1 MIQKGYSNLSA
12 TSSKFIEST
21 TKVYNHCKEAFIYLE
36 NNNITKNKW
45 TYEFGPIDGK
55 KLTEF
60 SKSSMVKRRK
70 MEFKDLNNVE
80 PDVFNHWLVKSDGV
94 NFFFGPS
101 FTECMKEYNKSI
113 NLNIK
118 GLQATSFLNIN
129 NTFNLG
135 RFGNDS
141 DSESIVSFFQ
151 GIH

>member
-1 MIQKGYSNLSA
+1 
-12 TSSKFIEST
+12 
-21 TKVYNHCKEAFIYLE
+21 
-36 NNNITKNKW
+36 
-45 TYEFGPIDGK
+45 
-55 KLTEF
+55 
-60 SKSSMVKRRK
+60 
-70 MEFKDLNNVE
+70 
-80 PDVFNHWLVKSDGV
+80 
-94 NFFFGPS
+94 
-101 FTECMKEYNKSI
+101 MKEYNKSI